1 MAPFGSLCTS
11 SSCILLFL
19 RIARK
24 RALGFSL
31 SYIGFYVYILLTF
44 FVIVARCTCL
54 TTLSFDTV
62 VPSVGAT
69 KKKWKVSNWPRS
81 IPGTIDHYSAT
92 KLRLATWTTAVK
104 SLPKLQPP
112 DLPRFNQPK
121 VKSIYC
127 IMNDSSSDNILAEL
141 NTSHYPTVPV
151 AELGWWTTA
160 FQALLLSARI
170 PSIPHAIISS
180 YSTCF

>member
-1 MAPFGSLCTS
+1 MCPPEVCGTEGNNKTIEAVGLPESLKSHVVRMAPFGSLCTS

-69 KKKWKVSNWPRS
+69 KKK
-81 IPGTIDHYSAT
+81 
-92 KLRLATWTTAVK
+92 
-104 SLPKLQPP
+104 
-112 DLPRFNQPK
+112 
-121 VKSIYC
+121 
-127 IMNDSSSDNILAEL
+127 
-141 NTSHYPTVPV
+141 
-151 AELGWWTTA
+151 
-160 FQALLLSARI
+160 
-170 PSIPHAIISS
+170 
-180 YSTCF
+180 